1 MDEKIKI
8 NQDYNN
14 VINEKAFK
22 KENIEKM
29 ISNLRCIDV
38 AINILNLN
46 MERARNNQRYLKPIE
61 HSSMVF
67 DLKSNRVFWNAKT
80 GSQPLNV
87 VDFYCE
93 YNNLSKAEGLS
104 QLLDIYFTRYDELE
118 KEIYIYDEELDE
130 TYRQKEFSLPLAYE
144 NNEQVIKY
152 LTEKRC
158 LDPLIVNDLIE
169 NKLLYEDTFHNAVFV
184 GYDCIDKEKPVFGCR
199 RGTGSEKFQ
208 LDVYGSN
215 KNNGFFYKC
224 PSPTDTLIITEAVID
239 ALSYITLT
247 KDNSNAHV
255 LASSGCSCALGTLKY
270 NLFNNDELKNI
281 KNIQLML
288 DMDEAGKTASNKIIN
303 AYYDGSLFELSKSK
317 KIEPRRLNIKKINFS
332 LRDHE

>member
-1 MDEKIKI
+1 M
-8 NQDYNN
+8 
-14 VINEKAFK
+14 
-22 KENIEKM
+22 
-29 ISNLRCIDV
+29 
-38 AINILNLN
+38 
-46 MERARNNQRYLKPIE
+46 
-61 HSSMVF
+61 
-67 DLKSNRVFWNAKT
+67 
-80 GSQPLNV
+80 
-87 VDFYCE
+87 
-93 YNNLSKAEGLS
+93 
-104 QLLDIYFTRYDELE
+104 
-118 KEIYIYDEELDE
+118 
-130 TYRQKEFSLPLAYE
+130 
-144 NNEQVIKY
+144 
-152 LTEKRC
+152 
-158 LDPLIVNDLIE
+158 DLIE

-332 LRDHE
+332 LRDHEQLEINDLNQLLQVKHYYEENARKRDLMKEHPEKYVVLNIHDETIHEETFDDETQTI

>member
-158 LDPLIVNDLIE
+158 LDPLIVN
-169 NKLLYEDTFHNAVFV
+169 
-184 GYDCIDKEKPVFGCR
+184 
-199 RGTGSEKFQ
+199 GS
-208 LDVYGSN
+208 Y
-215 KNNGFFYKC
+215 
-224 PSPTDTLIITEAVID
+224 
-239 ALSYITLT
+239 
-247 KDNSNAHV
+247 
-255 LASSGCSCALGTLKY
+255 
-270 NLFNNDELKNI
+270 
-281 KNIQLML
+281 
-288 DMDEAGKTASNKIIN
+288 
-303 AYYDGSLFELSKSK
+303 
-317 KIEPRRLNIKKINFS
+317 
-332 LRDHE
+332 

>member
-93 YNNLSKAEGLS
+93 YNNLSS
-104 QLLDIYFTRYDELE
+104 
-118 KEIYIYDEELDE
+118 
-130 TYRQKEFSLPLAYE
+130 
-144 NNEQVIKY
+144 
-152 LTEKRC
+152 
-158 LDPLIVNDLIE
+158 
-169 NKLLYEDTFHNAVFV
+169 
-184 GYDCIDKEKPVFGCR
+184 
-199 RGTGSEKFQ
+199 
-208 LDVYGSN
+208 
-215 KNNGFFYKC
+215 
-224 PSPTDTLIITEAVID
+224 
-239 ALSYITLT
+239 
-247 KDNSNAHV
+247 
-255 LASSGCSCALGTLKY
+255 
-270 NLFNNDELKNI
+270 
-281 KNIQLML
+281 
-288 DMDEAGKTASNKIIN
+288 
-303 AYYDGSLFELSKSK
+303 
-317 KIEPRRLNIKKINFS
+317 
-332 LRDHE
+332 